1 MRAWWTGIPAAEATV
16 PCGGHTHTL
25 RWEHGALTAMD
36 HGDPEAEATL
46 AALAGEPAPCLDHLS
61 AWNRRRDDPRVLTLA
76 SRGVLDALDVQINQ
90 HPHPRAPT
98 PRRSE
103 TELLELLALGGGLP
117 DRLQAH
123 AAASWTR
130 RLRTGH
136 SALPAALPQLNAALY
151 GRALS
156 ALRLWL
162 GEPNLAIDLT
172 MIDPTSDAH
181 LADQC
186 LGPRPGHDL
195 RSPLPPSRYRR
206 WHQLDSRHPR
216 DRPPRDGTTLDLAT
230 ETPVN
235 GQTLSAAV
243 RAPARRCI
251 QRAGAGVD
259 TGPNEGV
266 LSGVRPAGRPLPDR
280 TPRLPLSLLRPPELG
295 PPPCPGSDI
304 LVARRPPAS
313 RGPTSPSGSIQV
325 PPRASAGARP

>member
-1 MRAWWTGIPAAEATV
+1 MSPWWTGIPAAEATV

-181 LADQC
+181 LERNGDTITLALPFAWLTSVWARGLATIFDRLCLQADTA
-186 LGPRPGHDL
+186 
-195 RSPLPPSRYRR
+195 
-206 WHQLDSRHPR
+206 
-216 DRPPRDGTTLDLAT
+216 DGINWTLDTLGT
-230 ETPVN
+230 DLHETA
-235 GQTLSAAV
+235 QLSISL
-243 RAPARRCI
+243 PK
-251 QRAGAGVD
+251 
-259 TGPNEGV
+259 
-266 LSGVRPAGRPLPDR
+266 PL
-280 TPRLPLSLLRPPELG
+280 
-295 PPPCPGSDI
+295 
-304 LVARRPPAS
+304 
-313 RGPTSPSGSIQV
+313 
-325 PPRASAGARP
+325 